1 MNNKKIVILGS
12 CNTDL
17 VIKVRH
23 FPLPGETIIGS
34 DFMTNQGGKGAN
46 QAVSVA
52 RMGGD
57 ALFIAKVGND
67 SFGKNSIAAMQTE
80 SIDTQYC
87 FVTND
92 APTGVAMIDVDENGE
107 NCIIVASGANALLT
121 ADDVEKARKEIEGA
135 SILLMQLETPVPTL
149 MYAAEIAHKAG
160 VTVVL
165 NPAPFPK
172 DPLPAAFLKNIDII
186 TPNETEAEY
195 MSGVH
200 ITDEDSALQAIQAIQ
215 KLGVSKVVIT
225 AGAAGAY
232 TEDNGKAVCV
242 PTRKTQVI
250 DTTAAG
256 DTFCGALCVSLSEG
270 HTLTNSIAFA
280 NKAASIT
287 VTKMGAWQSI
297 PRREALDL

>member
-1 MNNKKIVILGS
+1 MEKKKIVILGS

-52 RMGGD
+52 RMGGQ

-67 SFGKNSIAAMQTE
+67 SFGKNSIAAMNE
-80 SIDTQYC
+80 EGIDTRFC
-87 FVTND
+87 FVTD
-92 APTGVAMIDVDENGE
+92 KAPTGVAMIDVDDKGE
-107 NCIIVASGANALLT
+107 NCIIVASGANALLSIE
-121 ADDVEKARKEIEGA
+121 DVELARKEIESA
-135 SILLMQLETPVPTL
+135 SILLMQLETPIPTL
-149 MYAAEIAHKAG
+149 MYAAEMAHEAG

-172 DPLPAAFLKNIDII
+172 DALPKEFLKNVDII
-186 TPNETEAEY
+186 TPNETEAGA

-200 ITDEDSALQAIQAIQ
+200 VCDETSALQAIEAIQ

-225 AGAAGAY
+225 AGSAGAY
-232 TEDNGKAVCV
+232 TVVNGKAVCV
-242 PTRKTQVI
+242 PTYKTKVV

-256 DTFCGALCVSLSEG
+256 DTFCGALCVSLSEEKDI
-270 HTLTNSIAFA
+270 TSSIAFA
-280 NKAASIT
+280 NKAASIS
-287 VTKMGAWQSI
+287 VTRMGAWRSI
-297 PRREALDL
+297 PHREELN

>member
-1 MNNKKIVILGS
+1 MEKKKIVILGS

-52 RMGGD
+52 RMGGQ

-67 SFGKNSIAAMQTE
+67 SFGKNSIAAMNE
-80 SIDTQYC
+80 EGIDTRFC
-87 FVTND
+87 FVTD
-92 APTGVAMIDVDENGE
+92 KAPTGVAMIDVDDKGE
-107 NCIIVASGANALLT
+107 NCIIVASGANALLSIE
-121 ADDVEKARKEIEGA
+121 DVELARKEIESA
-135 SILLMQLETPVPTL
+135 SILLMQLETPIPTL
-149 MYAAEIAHKAG
+149 MYAAEMAHEAG

-172 DPLPAAFLKNIDII
+172 DALPKEFLKNVDII
-186 TPNETEAEY
+186 TPNETEAEA

-200 ITDEDSALQAIQAIQ
+200 VSDETAALQAIEAIQ

-225 AGAAGAY
+225 AGSAGAY
-232 TEDNGKAVCV
+232 TVVNGKAVCV
-242 PTRKTQVI
+242 PTYKTKVV

-256 DTFCGALCVSLSEG
+256 DTFCGALCVSLSEEKDI
-270 HTLTNSIAFA
+270 TSSIAFA
-280 NKAASIT
+280 NKAASIS
-287 VTKMGAWQSI
+287 VTRMGAWRSI
-297 PRREALDL
+297 PHREELN

>member
-1 MNNKKIVILGS
+1 MKNKKIVILGS

-52 RMGGD
+52 RMGGN

-67 SFGKNSIAAMQTE
+67 SFGKNSIEALNAE
-80 SIDTQYC
+80 GIDTRYC
-87 FVTND
+87 YMTND
-92 APTGVAMIDVDENGE
+92 APTGVAMIDVDEQGE
-107 NCIIVASGANALLT
+107 NTIIVASGANALLSPG
-121 ADDVEKARKEIEGA
+121 DVENAREEIENA
-135 SILLMQLETPVPTL
+135 EILLMQLETPLPTL

-165 NPAPFPK
+165 NPAPFPNN
-172 DPLPAAFLKNIDII
+172 PLPEDFLKNIDII

-195 MSGVH
+195 MSGIH
-200 ITDEDSALQAIQAIQ
+200 ATDTDSALKAIAKI
-215 KLGVSKVVIT
+215 KELGVSKVVIT

-232 TEDNGKAVCV
+232 MEENGKAICV
-242 PTRKTQVI
+242 PTRKTKVI

-256 DTFCGALCVSLSEG
+256 DTFCGALCVSLSEEKN
-270 HTLTNSIAFA
+270 LEESISFA

-287 VTKMGAWQSI
+287 VTRMGAWQSI
-297 PRREALDL
+297 PHRDVLD

>member
-1 MNNKKIVILGS
+1 MEKKKIVILGS

-52 RMGGD
+52 RMGGQ

-67 SFGKNSIAAMQTE
+67 SFGKNSIAAMNE
-80 SIDTQYC
+80 EGIDTRFC
-87 FVTND
+87 FVTD
-92 APTGVAMIDVDENGE
+92 KAPTGVAMIDVDDKGE
-107 NCIIVASGANALLT
+107 NCIIVASGANALLSIE
-121 ADDVEKARKEIEGA
+121 DVELARKEIESA
-135 SILLMQLETPVPTL
+135 SILLMQLETPIPTL
-149 MYAAEIAHKAG
+149 MYAAEMAHEAG

-172 DPLPAAFLKNIDII
+172 DALPKEFLKNVDII
-186 TPNETEAEY
+186 TPNETEAGA

-200 ITDEDSALQAIQAIQ
+200 VSDETSALQAIEAIQ

-225 AGAAGAY
+225 AGSVGAY
-232 TEDNGKAVCV
+232 TVVNGKAVCF
-242 PTRKTQVI
+242 PTYKTKVV

-256 DTFCGALCVSLSEG
+256 DTFCGALCVSLSEEKDI
-270 HTLTNSIAFA
+270 TSSIAFA
-280 NKAASIT
+280 NKAASIS
-287 VTKMGAWQSI
+287 VTRMGAWRSI
-297 PRREALDL
+297 PHREELN